1 MVEMV
6 EQNILPIYGLI
17 RRANMLY
24 FRSCPR
30 CKLGAVELTTDFDG
44 PRLNCLNCGFTF
56 MGRDRTRSHE
66 QRQHAIPSQSLPS
79 LMFGAAT
86 PDEAELPEPSTA
98 MELDGPAA
106 AAV

>member
-1 MVEMV
+1 
-6 EQNILPIYGLI
+6 
-17 RRANMLY
+17 MLY

>member
-1 MVEMV
+1 
-6 EQNILPIYGLI
+6 
-17 RRANMLY
+17 MLY

-30 CKLGAVELTTDFDG
+30 CKLGAVELAADFDG
-44 PRLNCLNCGFTF
+44 PRLTCLNCGFTI

-66 QRQHAIPSQSLPS
+66 QREQAIPSQSLPR
-79 LMFGAAT
+79 LMFGAAR

-98 MELDGPAA
+98 MELEGPAA